1 MPYVNKPRPY
11 KKEYQQQKER
21 GETPDRSERQRARR
35 AFDKKN
41 GKSARAGKDI
51 SHKKDLARGGSNKDG
66 VRLEPIKGATTSVLE
81 KVAETIGKA
90 AHRGGGKS
98 AEEKA

>member
-11 KKEYQQQKER
+11 AKEYKQQKAR
-21 GETPDRSERQRARR
+21 GEDGARLERQKARA

-51 SHKKDLARGGSNKDG
+51 GHKKALARGGSNKDG
-66 VRLEPIKGATTSVLE
+66 YAIENRSKNRAKGGALS
-81 KVAETIGKA
+81 KPPK
-90 AHRGGGKS
+90 K
-98 AEEKA
+98 KK

>member
-66 VRLEPIKGATTSVLE
+66 VRLESPSKNRA
-81 KVAETIGKA
+81 
-90 AHRGGGKS
+90 RGGALSKPPT
-98 AEEKA
+98 KK

>member
-11 KKEYQQQKER
+11 KKEYRQQKER

-66 VRLEPIKGATTSVLE
+66 VRLESPSKNRA
-81 KVAETIGKA
+81 
-90 AHRGGGKS
+90 RGGALSKPP
-98 AEEKA
+98 KKK

>member
-1 MPYVNKPRPY
+1 MPYVNKKRPY
-11 KKEYQQQKER
+11 RREYQQQKAR

-66 VRLEPIKGATTSVLE
+66 VRLESPSKNRA
-81 KVAETIGKA
+81 
-90 AHRGGGKS
+90 RGGALSKPP
-98 AEEKA
+98 KKK